1 MRFNEFKE
9 KQLPKLGQPPL
20 TFTSPQLDV
29 EWEEANRYPY
39 LAKLGEQ
46 GWIDL
51 ANTGREVHVTRRDI
65 SRIGNTDAADYN
77 AWEELEKEKRDR
89 FNTAIE
95 SGSIEMPIV
104 MKRPDGKLELIAGNT
119 RLTGILEKYSKA
131 TVWFIDASELQES
144 TVAEGV
150 NDPGI
155 FKAVFIVGG
164 PGSGK
169 SFIAKKALHG
179 HGFRVV
185 NSDDIFEYIM
195 LKNNLSLQMDK
206 MTPDEI
212 TRRDVERDKAKKL
225 TKKKQWRYLHGR
237 LGLII
242 DGTGR
247 DFEKAQ
253 KLYGNLFALGYEMK
267 MVFVNT
273 DINTAL
279 ERNKMRERTVATD
292 IVQKSWD
299 SVQRNIG
306 RFQSLFGKENF
317 YLVDNSDKWTPAK
330 EAWLTK
336 DVWQPINAWSKQLP
350 NNPSAKE
357 WMASQSASS
366 QRT

>member
-20 TFTSPQLDV
+20 TFTSPQFDV

-169 SFIAKKALHG
+169 SFIAKKSLQG
-179 HGFRVV
+179 HGFRIV
-185 NSDDIFEYIM
+185 NSDDVFEYLM
-195 LKNNLSLQMDK
+195 VKNNLDLK
-206 MTPDEI
+206 MQNLSPDELVQ
-212 TRRDVERDKAKKL
+212 RDFERDKAKKL
-225 TKKKQWRYLHGR
+225 TAKRQWQYIHGR

-247 DFEKAQ
+247 DFERAQ
-253 KLYGNLFALGYEMK
+253 KLHGKLFAIGYEMK
-267 MVFVNT
+267 MIFVNT
-273 DINTAL
+273 DLKAAL
-279 ERNKMRERTVATD
+279 QRNEKRARTVKRG
-292 IVQKSWD
+292 IVKKSWD
-299 SVQRNIG
+299 SVQRNMG
-306 RFQSLFGKENF
+306 KFQDLFGRENF
-317 YLVDNSDKWTPAK
+317 YLVDNSSNWNTEKDN
-330 EAWLTK
+330 WLTQN
-336 DVWQPINAWSKQLP
+336 VWQPINAWSGQLP

-357 WMASQSASS
+357 WIASQRA
-366 QRT
+366 